1 MGFTSH
7 APKPTSRGQTRSAG
21 LELQLRAFVFS
32 THMCVVRVVPN
43 LLAGL
48 RLKRFLRRLCASVLK
63 NCGIPNLAL

>member
-1 MGFTSH
+1 M
-7 APKPTSRGQTRSAG
+7 
-21 LELQLRAFVFS
+21 RAFVFS